1 MLEHKS
7 SKRKRVMNK
16 QQLVSPADVKHVRR
30 LAPYL

>member
-7 SKRKRVMNK
+7 SKRKRVMNV
-16 QQLVSPADVKHVRR
+16 QHQVSPADVKAVRR